1 MKQLSKMMLAA
12 VASVALAAPAF
23 AWDFSASGSSSAT
36 FNVTSTTA
44 YSGANAVSSG
54 GFASDGGALT
64 LKSGHTDGDTSASL
78 SYALDWDGNMDETW
92 TLSGS
97 KKVGKWTASGDLSY
111 NVDTIGCYASSTID
125 NGTSSAASSCGT
137 TGGSQTAKDTSAI
150 TVTDGTMTIKLGD
163 ASHLSGQNVSSGSS
177 ASGALTFDDADDEA
191 SVGAYVGG
199 FHGVSLGYKINDAM
213 TATVAYQADSGYGDM
228 LGNMEGYDSESA
240 HYGTSTTGSGIGFT
254 GDFGIATVGLTVASA
269 STADSGGPAT
279 TALTTTTSVS
289 TTGLGVKIDLGDI
302 KPFISYGSYDMKGSV
317 SENGK
322 SGSGQE
328 LGLTYALGSDTVVFY
343 YGSISEI
350 ETTSGTAAEAL
361 NKTGMEIGYN
371 TTVGPA
377 SLSLGYGSKT
387 KAQTDVTTVDGY
399 SMTDIDV
406 TMGFSF

>member
-1 MKQLSKMMLAA
+1 MSI
-12 VASVALAAPAF
+12 
-23 AWDFSASGSSSAT
+23 SGSS
-36 FNVTSTTA
+36 
-44 YSGANAVSSG
+44 
-54 GFASDGGALT
+54 
-64 LKSGHTDGDTSASL
+64 
-78 SYALDWDGNMDETW
+78 
-92 TLSGS
+92 
-97 KKVGKWTASGDLSY
+97 KVGKWTASGDLSY

-125 NGTSSAASSCGT
+125 NLSTSAASSCGT

-177 ASGALTFDDADDEA
+177 ASGAVTFDDADDEA

-199 FHGVSLGYKINDAM
+199 FNGVSLGYTINDAM
-213 TATVAYQADSGYGDM
+213 TATVAYQTDTGYGDM
-228 LGNMEGYDSESA
+228 LGNMEGYDNEAAHVNCGSA
-240 HYGTSTTGSGIGFT
+240 NCTSTTGSGIGFS

-269 STADSGGPAT
+269 STADSGGPT
-279 TALTTTTSVS
+279 TDPLTTTTSVS

-317 SENGK
+317 SEDGK
-322 SGSGQE
+322 NGSGQE
-328 LGLTYALGSDTVVFY
+328 LGFTYALGSDTVVFY

-350 ETTSGTAAEAL
+350 EVDGGTAGEAL
-361 NKTGMEIGYN
+361 NKTGMELGYN

-387 KAQTDVTTVDGY
+387 KAQTDATTVDGY